1 MGQRAQSGGECVEIG
16 IVALCEADSGT
27 AVGYC
32 CAGIV
37 AVHGGAMALKM
48 IWQIQKMSVPCTTKA
63 SGMQSRLPKKSKF
76 NQNRFAYKKHLYSEP
91 LKKGAF
97 TGTSFI

>member
-1 MGQRAQSGGECVEIG
+1 M
-16 IVALCEADSGT
+16 
-27 AVGYC
+27 
-32 CAGIV
+32 
-37 AVHGGAMALKM
+37 HGGAMALKM

-91 LKKGAF
+91 LKKGQEYERTDNERPSVADEL
-97 TGTSFI
+97 SAR